1 MKDGRTKGE
10 QRVEKGRE
18 ETIENMIFVKE
29 TIRYI
34 FNVGFILLLF
44 WMVIIILNCFKNMTR
59 RWSLLMDHLALFGF
73 A

>member
-44 WMVIIILNCFKNMTR
+44 WMVIIILLNI
-59 RWSLLMDHLALFGF
+59 SLD
-73 A
+73 